1 MIEKKIL
8 DILKKN
14 FTTKSGLHEP
24 YFLGKEIENL
34 KRCILNNSVAAK
46 GTDLIKFKKKLMSFT
61 KSKHAILVNSGTSA
75 LHLSLIASDVKKN
88 DEVLMPSLNYI
99 ASANTTLYCN
109 AVPHFVEINKETL
122 TIDVKKLDLYLK
134 KILKKKGKFSFN
146 LKSRRRVKALICL
159 HIFGHA
165 AKVDDIKK
173 VCDKYNIS
181 LIEDAAEALGSFY
194 KKKHL
199 GTFGD
204 VGVLSFN
211 GNKIV
216 TSAGGGAV
224 LTNSKKIAGKIS
236 HLSKIGKI
244 PNEYQYS
251 YDTLGYNYQMPNL
264 NSSLGL
270 AQMGSINFFIK
281 KKRLL
286 FKRYKKA
293 FSNLNTIEVLEEQ
306 KESKSNYW
314 LQTIILKN
322 GNIKVRNK
330 ILKKLNMNGYGA
342 RAVWQPLH
350 KINYLKK
357 FPRMDLKN
365 TDDINKKI
373 INLPS
378 SAFL

>member
-14 FTTKSGLHEP
+14 LITKSSLHEP
-24 YFLGKEIENL
+24 YFLGMEVKNL
-34 KRCILNNSVAAK
+34 KRCILNNSVASK
-46 GTDLIKFKKKLMSFT
+46 GNDLIKFKKKLENFT
-61 KSKHAILVNSGTSA
+61 NSKYAVLVNSGTSA

-109 AVPHFVEINKETL
+109 AVPHFVEINRESL

-134 KILKKKGKFSFN
+134 KILKKKGKYSFN
-146 LKSRRRVKALICL
+146 IKSKRRVKALICL

-173 VCDKYNIS
+173 VCNKYNIS

-194 KKKHL
+194 KNKHL

-211 GNKIV
+211 GNKII
-216 TSAGGGAV
+216 TTAGGGAI
-224 LTNSKKIAGKIS
+224 LTNSKKIAHKIS

-251 YDTLGYNYQMPNL
+251 YNTLGYNYQMPNI

-270 AQMGSINFFIK
+270 AQMGKINYFIK

-293 FSNLNTIEVLEEQ
+293 FSNLNTIKVLEEQ
-306 KESKSNYW
+306 KHSKSNYW
-314 LQTIILKN
+314 LQTIILQN
-322 GNIKVRNK
+322 GNIKIRNK
-330 ILKKLNMNGYGA
+330 ILKNLNKNGYGA

-357 FPRMDLKN
+357 FPRMNLKN
-365 TDDINKKI
+365 TDDVNKKI